1 MHARLKLPRLWR
13 PNNLIKILSCAA
25 VFWIFF
31 ADDGSSAM
39 YIHKCFSHE
48 IWQESRLGTRLGL
61 GAAMLVWPAVTLGA
75 MGFYT
80 ARSGPGIRTRIG
92 KSLARQMYEQ
102 IRLAL
107 TWCIPPAWYYIFELH
122 DETRRRGAGHYIYR
136 FETKPFL
143 YDFLR
148 RYPGYPPT
156 HRPRSIEYLRDKDLF
171 TLHCRLHGLPAV
183 ATIARVENG
192 EITPLQDTARLPSDF
207 RLPSADLF
215 VKPRNGAGGRGAVL
229 WRYVDGG
236 RYRNQYGRV
245 ITAAALETEL
255 KARSHRTAL
264 VIRLRAANHPQLAPL
279 SPDAL
284 ATVRL
289 LTCRNERGEFEVTN
303 ALLRMGRRNAI
314 VDNMHAGGMGA
325 RIDIDTGRL
334 GNATAGAWGLGPG
347 LRWWDAHPDTGAHIL
362 GRQLPFWPQVLDLGR
377 SAHTL
382 FPDQVAIGWDIAIL
396 ADGPCLVEGNKSPDL
411 DIVQRTHRAPLGNA
425 RFGELLAFNLKR
437 ALAAR

>member
-1 MHARLKLPRLWR
+1 MHARLKLHRLWR

-25 VFWIFF
+25 VFWCFF

-39 YIHKCFSHE
+39 CIHKCFSHE
-48 IWQESRLGTRLGL
+48 VWQESGLGTRMGL
-61 GAAMLVWPAVTLGA
+61 GAAILIWPAVTLGA
-75 MGFYT
+75 MAFYT
-80 ARSGPGIRTRIG
+80 ARSGPGIRGRIG

-122 DETRRRGAGHYIYR
+122 DETRRRSAGHYIYR
-136 FETKPFL
+136 FESKPFL

-148 RYPGYPPT
+148 RYPTPSSTDTPGST
-156 HRPRSIEYLRDKDLF
+156 ECLRDKDLF
-171 TLHCRLHGLPAV
+171 ALRCRSQGLPVV

-192 EITPLQDTARLPSDF
+192 EITLLEDAAKPPADF
-207 RLPSADLF
+207 RLPPADLF
-215 VKPRNGAGGRGAVL
+215 VKPKNGAGGRGAVL
-229 WRYVDGG
+229 WRYAGG
-236 RYRNQYGRV
+236 DCYRNQEGRLS
-245 ITAAALETEL
+245 TAAALEAEL
-255 KARSHRTAL
+255 EARSHRAAL
-264 VIRLRAANHPQLAPL
+264 VIRLRATNHPQLAPL
-279 SPDAL
+279 SPGAL

-289 LTCRNERGEFEVTN
+289 LTCRNERGEFEATN
-303 ALLRMGRRNAI
+303 ALLRMGTRNAI

-325 RIDIDTGRL
+325 RIDLETGRL

-347 LRWWDAHPDTGAHIL
+347 LRWWDAHPDTGAQIL
-362 GRQLPFWPQVLDLGR
+362 GRQLPFWPQLLDLGR
-377 SAHTL
+377 SAHGV

-425 RFGELLAFNLKR
+425 RFGELLAFNLKQ